1 MSKTKILDKTKL
13 ELWVK
18 TGGRCEYPGCNQILW
33 RDGVTLAKMNASYI
47 AHIISD
53 SPKGPRGHVT
63 LSKKLDKAFSNL
75 MLMCDKHHR
84 LIDKEQ
90 LKQHPAELLRAFKKE
105 HEERIEWLTG
115 LTSKRKTHVLS
126 FSANIGEKKPNHDFE
141 KICEAVLSNK
151 KYPASN
157 PGIEI
162 DLTKTDAKDHE
173 RNYWKNAQQEIT
185 RQVKAGLSQKYGG
198 ESVKHLSI
206 FALSPIPLLIQLGA
220 EVGDI
225 RPADIYQYHRSSD
238 NWVWS
243 GKMPRSFRYVI
254 KKPSAPR
261 KGVPVV
267 LNLSLSGTIHEQEIS
282 KAIPGEIDTYSLTI
296 PNPHRDFLKSKSQ
309 LKLFKHEIC
318 ALLQEIRQ
326 SYGPSVQI
334 NIFPAVPASIAV
346 EIGRCLLPK
355 TDPKIHVYDHNK
367 KTKGFKKTI
376 TIK

>member
-18 TGGRCEYPGCNQILW
+18 AGGRCEYPGCNQILW
-33 RDGVTLAKMNASYI
+33 RDDVTLAKMNASYI

-63 LSKKLDKAFSNL
+63 LSKKFAKAFSNL

-90 LKQHPAELLRAFKKE
+90 LKQHPVALLRDLKKE
-105 HEERIEWLTG
+105 HEERIEWLTD

-126 FSANIGEKKPNHDFE
+126 FLANIGGRKANLDFE
-141 KICEAVLSNK
+141 KVCEAVLGSK

-162 DLTKTDAKDHE
+162 DLTKTDTEDHE
-173 RNYWKNAQQEIT
+173 KNYWKIAQQEIAK
-185 RQVKAGLSQKYGG
+185 QVKAGLSQKYGG

-206 FALSPIPLLIQLGA
+206 FALAPIPLLIQLGA

-225 RPADIYQYHRSSD
+225 IAADIYQPHRDAD
-238 NWVWS
+238 NWLWS
-243 GKMPRSFRYVI
+243 GKVPRTFRYVI
-254 KKPSAPR
+254 TKPSAQR
-261 KGVPVV
+261 TGVPVV
-267 LNLSLSGTIHEQEIS
+267 LNLSLSGTIHEEEIS
-282 KAIPGEIDTYSLTI
+282 KAMSGDFDTYSITI
-296 PNPHRDFLKSKSQ
+296 PTPHRDFLKSKRQ

-326 SYGPSVQI
+326 SYGPRVQI

-367 KTKGFKKTI
+367 KTKGFKKALTI
-376 TIK
+376 S